1 MKLPSNR
8 KFGFFF
14 GLILLS
20 ISIILHFQNFYF
32 YSLIIFAISCV
43 LFILSFLA
51 PEILSGP
58 NKIWMKFG
66 LMLGKIFNPIIIGII
81 FFGIFTPLSFFFK
94 LIRRDEL
101 KINFSKKNSY
111 WIPREKTEDTNT
123 NFEKQY

>member
-32 YSLIIFAISCV
+32 YSLIILSISCM
-43 LFILSFLA
+43 LFILSLLA

-111 WIPREKTEDTNT
+111 WIPREETKDTNT
-123 NFEKQY
+123 NFEKQF

>member
-32 YSLIIFAISCV
+32 YSLFIFSISCM

-111 WIPREKTEDTNT
+111 WIPREETKDTNT
-123 NFEKQY
+123 NFEKQF

>member
-1 MKLPSNR
+1 M
-8 KFGFFF
+8 
-14 GLILLS
+14 
-20 ISIILHFQNFYF
+20 
-32 YSLIIFAISCV
+32 

-101 KINFSKKNSY
+101 KINSSKKNSY
-111 WIPREKTEDTNT
+111 WIPREETKDTNT
-123 NFEKQY
+123 NFEKQF

>member
-32 YSLIIFAISCV
+32 YSLIIFSISCM

-66 LMLGKIFNPIIIGII
+66 LMLGKIFNPIILAPKLNKKTLLIHLQSGKWGGNYKELSVKSII
-81 FFGIFTPLSFFFK
+81 K
-94 LIRRDEL
+94 LL
-101 KINFSKKNSY
+101 TKLNYKN
-111 WIPREKTEDTNT
+111 K
-123 NFEKQY
+123 

>member
-32 YSLIIFAISCV
+32 YSLIIFSISCM

-58 NKIWMKFG
+58 NKIWMNFG

-123 NFEKQY
+123 NFEKQF